1 MMPDRPTAL
10 EVVEIFRGCLQAA
23 YAAADAPM
31 DPKAIPPPWSVRADA
46 LRRLWTAAFK
56 AGEKAGKT
64 RR

>member
-1 MMPDRPTAL
+1 MMPERPTAA
-10 EVVEIFRGCLQAA
+10 EVVEIFRGCLKAA
-23 YAAADAPM
+23 CAAKDAPE
-31 DPKAIPPPWSVRADA
+31 DLRIPPPWSIRADA